1 MRDSNGDWF
10 LRSTVVRDK
19 FRFRYAACQA
29 LLGMCI
35 HTGEVRVHMST
46 TGNDRVSMSCMI

>member
-19 FRFRYAACQA
+19 FRYAACQA
-29 LLGMCI
+29 LLGLCI

-46 TGNDRVSMSCMI
+46 ICNDRVSMSCMI